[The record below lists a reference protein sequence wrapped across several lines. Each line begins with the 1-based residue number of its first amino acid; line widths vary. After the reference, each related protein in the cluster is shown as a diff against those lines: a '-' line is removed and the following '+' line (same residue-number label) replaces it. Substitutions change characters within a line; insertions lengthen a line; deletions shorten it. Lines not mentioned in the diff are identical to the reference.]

1 MPKLAHPAESVRT
14 EWRSRIEAEYRSA
27 TIVHHLTLWLMQ
39 LGAPPELLRAGL
51 RIAADELKHAEL
63 SHHCFVAAGGV
74 GGPVLPRE
82 TLGLTRR
89 ANDRLELDVARI
101 VVEMFCLGET
111 VAVPLFKLLREGAT
125 IAPAR
130 KALDRILVDEVRH
143 RDFGWLGLEWL
154 LSLPEEQPIR
164 ALIDAE
170 LPRYF
175 AQVRRNYASA
185 TNAEITEEERSW
197 GLMAP
202 ATYKHA
208 AERTL
213 TRDWVPRFARFDIDA
228 AAAWENVQK

>member
-1 MPKLAHPAESVRT
+1 MPKLARPAESVRT
-14 EWRSRIEAEYRSA
+14 EWRNRIEAEYRSA

-39 LGAPPELLRAGL
+39 LAAPPELVRAGL
-51 RIAADELKHAEL
+51 RIAADELRHAEL
-63 SHHCFVAAGGV
+63 SHRCFIAAGGV
-74 GGPVLPRE
+74 GGPLLPRE

-89 ANDRLELDVARI
+89 TSDVLELDVARV

-111 VAVPLFKLLREGAT
+111 VAVPLFKLLRDGAT

-143 RDFGWLGLEWL
+143 RDFGWVGLEWL
-154 LSLPEEQPIR
+154 LTLPEALPIR
-164 ALIDAE
+164 ALIHTE

-185 TNAEITEEERSW
+185 TNAEITDEERSW

-202 ATYKHA
+202 ATYKQA

-213 TRDWVPRFARFDIDA
+213 TRDWVPRFARFEIDA
-228 AAAWENVQK
+228 IAAWGNL